1 MYITKGMPM
10 SSSMILS
17 ESLIESGRDIPLKEL
32 LYAKRVLDN
41 YMAVAKDTSP
51 LELLTEMKAAAK
63 QVEYFTTNN
72 NPCEARNVIS
82 SMIDEIDNAETFA
95 AFKTL
100 AGKPSQAL
108 NELIEDRAQLIKY
121 ERELLLA
128 SGYDASRI

>member
-1 MYITKGMPM
+1 MYINKGMPM

-82 SMIDEIDNAETFA
+82 SMIDEIDSAETFA

-108 NELIEDRAQLIKY
+108 NELIEDRAQLIRY

>member
-41 YMAVAKDTSP
+41 YMAVARDTSP

-63 QVEYFTTNN
+63 QVEYFTTDN

-82 SMIDEIDNAETFA
+82 SMIDEIDSAETFA

-108 NELIEDRAQLIKY
+108 NELIEDRAQLIRY

-128 SGYDASRI
+128 SGYDAS

>member
-1 MYITKGMPM
+1 M
-10 SSSMILS
+10 SSSMILN
-17 ESLIESGRDIPLKEL
+17 ESLIVSGRDIPLKEL

-41 YMAVAKDTSP
+41 YMAVAKESSP
-51 LELLTEMKAAAK
+51 LELLTEMKSAAK
-63 QVEYFTTNN
+63 QVEYFTTDD

-82 SMIDEIDNAETFA
+82 SMIDEIESAETFD

-108 NELIEDRAQLIKY
+108 NELIEDRAQLIKH

>member
-1 MYITKGMPM
+1 M
-10 SSSMILS
+10 SSSMILR

-63 QVEYFTTNN
+63 QVKYFTTDN

-82 SMIDEIDNAETFA
+82 SMIDEIDSAETFA

-108 NELIEDRAQLIKY
+108 NELIEDRAQLIRY

>member
-41 YMAVAKDTSP
+41 YMAVAKNTSP

-82 SMIDEIDNAETFA
+82 SMIDEIDSAETFA

-108 NELIEDRAQLIKY
+108 NELIEDRAQLIRY

>member
-41 YMAVAKDTSP
+41 YMAVARDTSP

-63 QVEYFTTNN
+63 QVEYFTTDN

-82 SMIDEIDNAETFA
+82 SMIDEIESAETFA

-108 NELIEDRAQLIKY
+108 NELIEDRAQLIRY

>member
-82 SMIDEIDNAETFA
+82 SMIDEIDSAETFA

-108 NELIEDRAQLIKY
+108 NELIEDRAQLIRY

>member
-51 LELLTEMKAAAK
+51 LELLTEMKAATK

-82 SMIDEIDNAETFA
+82 SMIDEIDSAETFA

-108 NELIEDRAQLIKY
+108 NELIEDRAQLIRY

>member
-82 SMIDEIDNAETFA
+82 SMIDEIDSAETFA

-108 NELIEDRAQLIKY
+108 NELIEDRAQLIRY

-128 SGYDASRI
+128 SGYDASRV

>member
-1 MYITKGMPM
+1 MYIIKGMPM

-82 SMIDEIDNAETFA
+82 SMIDEIDSAETFA

-108 NELIEDRAQLIKY
+108 NELIEDRAQLIRY

>member
-1 MYITKGMPM
+1 M

-17 ESLIESGRDIPLKEL
+17 ESLIESGRDIPLTEL

-41 YMAVAKDTSP
+41 YMAVAKDSSP
-51 LELLTEMKAAAK
+51 LELLAEMKTAAQ
-63 QVEYFTTNN
+63 QVEYFKTDD

-82 SMIDEIDNAETFA
+82 SMIDEIDKASTFTE
-95 AFKTL
+95 FKTL
-100 AGKPSQAL
+100 ASQPSLAL
-108 NELIEDRAQLIKY
+108 NELIEDRAQLIKR

>member
-1 MYITKGMPM
+1 M
-10 SSSMILS
+10 SSSMILN
-17 ESLIESGRDIPLKEL
+17 ESLIVSGRDIPLKEL

-41 YMAVAKDTSP
+41 YMAVAKESSP
-51 LELLTEMKAAAK
+51 LELLTEMKSAAK
-63 QVEYFTTNN
+63 QVEYFTTND

-82 SMIDEIDNAETFA
+82 SMIDEIDSAE
-95 AFKTL
+95 AFDSCKAL

-108 NELIEDRAQLIKY
+108 NELIEDRAQLIKH

>member
-82 SMIDEIDNAETFA
+82 SMIDEIDSAETFA

-108 NELIEDRAQLIKY
+108 NELIEDRAQLIRY

-128 SGYDASRI
+128 SGYDAS

>member
-82 SMIDEIDNAETFA
+82 SMIDKIDSAETFA

-108 NELIEDRAQLIKY
+108 NELIEDRAQLIRY

>member
-63 QVEYFTTNN
+63 QVEYFTTDN

-82 SMIDEIDNAETFA
+82 SMIDKIDSAETFA

-108 NELIEDRAQLIKY
+108 NELIEDRAQLIRY

>member
-10 SSSMILS
+10 SSSMILN

-63 QVEYFTTNN
+63 QVEYFTTDN

-82 SMIDEIDNAETFA
+82 SMIDEIDSAETFA

-108 NELIEDRAQLIKY
+108 NELIEDRAQLIRY

>member
-41 YMAVAKDTSP
+41 YMAVARDTSP

-63 QVEYFTTNN
+63 QVEYFTTDN

-82 SMIDEIDNAETFA
+82 SMIDEIDSAETFA

-108 NELIEDRAQLIKY
+108 NELIEDRAQLIRY